1 MQRRAVA
8 IYVTLFLVIGVGS
21 YTLVTTGQQ
30 PSISFDDPE
39 HSLSQ
44 GDTVTVNERTYTVS
58 SLDAST
64 SGGDHGSPVTVTR
77 EATFAWTNES
87 ARQTAE
93 LENGTV
99 VPYQNDDYVVLTPDS
114 ENETTFTLREE
125 MNRTAILQDDP
136 DAENELATQD
146 GEKYVVVT
154 ENGSRTLVEPSEYFP
169 APDTEAVAVGDQFD
183 YEGNQTTI
191 AAVGTES
198 VTLEWFG
205 PQQNTV
211 SVTSE
216 SNVTLNGQQYVA
228 FMPNNETLQLEN
240 DYTTY
245 QNEIAAIDTYNKRTS
260 GLWGVT
266 ILSGAAVIFLA
277 MLAFLPSRY

>member
-39 HSLSQ
+39 HSLSE
-44 GDTVTVNERTYTVS
+44 GDTLTVDERTYTVS
-58 SLDAST
+58 SLDASA
-64 SGGDHGSPVTVTR
+64 SDGVTR

-99 VPYQNDDYVVLTPDS
+99 VLYQNDDYVVLTPNS
-114 ENETTFTLREE
+114 SNETTFTLREQI
-125 MNRTAILQDDP
+125 NRTAILQDDP

-146 GEKYVVVT
+146 GEQYVVVT

-169 APDTEAVAVGDQFD
+169 APDTEEVATGDQFA
-183 YEGNQTTI
+183 YEGNQTTV
-191 AAVGTES
+191 ATVGTET

-205 PQQNTV
+205 PVQNTV
-211 SVTSE
+211 TVASE
-216 SNVTLNGQQYVA
+216 ANVTLNGQQYVA
-228 FMPNNETLQLEN
+228 FMPNNETVQLES
-240 DYTTY
+240 DYDTY
-245 QNEIAAIDTYNKRTS
+245 QTEIAAIDTYNKRTS

-266 ILSGAAVIFLA
+266 ILSGATIIFLA

>member
-8 IYVTLFLVIGVGS
+8 IYVALFLVIGVGS

-44 GDTVTVNERTYTVS
+44 GETLTVNERTYTVT
-58 SLDAST
+58 SL
-64 SGGDHGSPVTVTR
+64 SGGQDTSSR

-99 VPYQNDDYVVLTPDS
+99 VPYQDDDYVVLTPNS
-114 ENETTFTLREE
+114 SNETAFTLREE
-125 MNRTAILQDDP
+125 INRTAILQDDP
-136 DAENELATQD
+136 TAEDELATQD
-146 GEKYVVVT
+146 GQRYVVVT

-169 APDTEAVAVGDQFD
+169 APATETVATGDQFA
-183 YEGNQTTI
+183 YEGNRTTV
-191 AAVGTES
+191 ATVGSEA

-205 PQQNTV
+205 PEQRTV
-211 SVTSE
+211 TVTSE
-216 SNVTLNGQQYVA
+216 SNATLNGQQYVA
-228 FMPNNETLQLEN
+228 LMPNNETVQLET
-240 DYTTY
+240 DYSTY
-245 QNEIAAIDTYNKRTS
+245 RNEVNAVDSFNERTS

>member
-39 HSLSQ
+39 HSLSE
-44 GDTVTVNERTYTVS
+44 GDTLTVNERTYTVS

-64 SGGDHGSPVTVTR
+64 SDGVTR
-77 EATFAWTNES
+77 EATFSWTNES

-99 VPYQNDDYVVLTPDS
+99 VPYQNDEYVVLTPES
-114 ENETTFTLREE
+114 ENETTFTLREDV
-125 MNRTAILQDDP
+125 NRTAILQDDP
-136 DAENELATQD
+136 NAENELATQD
-146 GEKYVVVT
+146 GQKYVVVT

-169 APDTEAVAVGDQFD
+169 APDTEEVATGDQFS
-183 YEGNQTTI
+183 YEGNQTTV
-191 AAVGTES
+191 ATVGTET
-198 VTLEWFG
+198 VTLEWFA
-205 PQQNTV
+205 PEQNTV
-211 SVTSE
+211 TATSE
-216 SNVTLNGQQYVA
+216 ANVTLNGQQYVA
-228 FMPNNETLQLEN
+228 FMPNNETVQLVS
-240 DYTTY
+240 DYDAY
-245 QNEIAAIDTYNKRTS
+245 QNEVAAIDSYNQRTS

-266 ILSGAAVIFLA
+266 ILSGATIAFLM

>member
-39 HSLSQ
+39 HSLSE
-44 GDTVTVNERTYTVS
+44 GDTLTVNERTYTVS

-64 SGGDHGSPVTVTR
+64 SGGGTGSPVTVTR
-77 EATFAWTNES
+77 EATFSWTNES

-99 VPYQNDDYVVLTPDS
+99 VPYQSDDYVVLTPDS
-114 ENETTFTLREE
+114 ENETAFTLSEE
-125 MNRTAILQDDP
+125 INRTAILQDDP
-136 DAENELATQD
+136 NAENELATQD
-146 GEKYVVVT
+146 GQKYVVVT

-169 APDTEAVAVGDQFD
+169 TPDTEEVAVGDQFS
-183 YEGNQTTI
+183 YEGNQTTV
-191 AAVGTES
+191 ATVGTET

-205 PQQNTV
+205 PEQNTV
-211 SVTSE
+211 TAASE
-216 SNVTLNGQQYVA
+216 ANVTLNGQQYVA
-228 FMPNNETLQLEN
+228 FMPNNETLQLVS
-240 DYTTY
+240 DYDAY
-245 QNEIAAIDTYNKRTS
+245 QNEVAAIDSYNQRTS

-266 ILSGAAVIFLA
+266 ILSGATIAFLM

>member
-39 HSLSQ
+39 HSLSE
-44 GDTVTVNERTYTVS
+44 GDTLTVNERTYTVS

-64 SGGDHGSPVTVTR
+64 SDGVTR
-77 EATFAWTNES
+77 EATFSWTNES

-99 VPYQNDDYVVLTPDS
+99 VPYQNDEYVVLTPES
-114 ENETTFTLREE
+114 ENETTFTLREDV
-125 MNRTAILQDDP
+125 NRTAILQDDP
-136 DAENELATQD
+136 NAENELATQD
-146 GEKYVVVT
+146 GQKYVVVT

-169 APDTEAVAVGDQFD
+169 APDTEEVATGDQFS
-183 YEGNQTTI
+183 YEGNQTTVATI
-191 AAVGTES
+191 GTET
-198 VTLEWFG
+198 VTLEWFA
-205 PQQNTV
+205 PEQNTV
-211 SVTSE
+211 TATSE
-216 SNVTLNGQQYVA
+216 ANVTLNGQQYVA
-228 FMPNNETLQLEN
+228 FMPNNETVQLVS
-240 DYTTY
+240 DYDAY
-245 QNEIAAIDTYNKRTS
+245 QNEVAAIDSYNQRTS

-266 ILSGAAVIFLA
+266 ILSGATIAFLM

>member
-39 HSLSQ
+39 HSLSE
-44 GDTVTVNERTYTVS
+44 GDTLTVNERTYTVS

-64 SGGDHGSPVTVTR
+64 SDGVTR
-77 EATFAWTNES
+77 EATFSWTNES

-99 VPYQNDDYVVLTPDS
+99 VPYQNDEYVVLTPES
-114 ENETTFTLREE
+114 ENETTFTLREDV
-125 MNRTAILQDDP
+125 NRTAILQDDP
-136 DAENELATQD
+136 NAENELATQD
-146 GEKYVVVT
+146 GQKYVVVT

-169 APDTEAVAVGDQFD
+169 APDTEEVATGDQFS
-183 YEGNQTTI
+183 YEGNQTTV
-191 AAVGTES
+191 ATVGTET

-205 PQQNTV
+205 PEQNTV
-211 SVTSE
+211 TATSE
-216 SNVTLNGQQYVA
+216 ANVTLNGQQYVA
-228 FMPNNETLQLEN
+228 FMPNNETVQLVS
-240 DYTTY
+240 DYDAY
-245 QNEIAAIDTYNKRTS
+245 QNEVAAIDSYNQRTS

-266 ILSGAAVIFLA
+266 ILSGATIAFLM

>member
-8 IYVTLFLVIGVGS
+8 IYAVLFLVIGVGS

-44 GDTVTVNERTYTVS
+44 GDTLTVNERAYTVS
-58 SLDAST
+58 SLEAST
-64 SGGDHGSPVTVTR
+64 SDGDLTR

-99 VPYQNDDYVVLTPDS
+99 VPYQNDDYVVLTPNS
-114 ENETTFTLREE
+114 SNETTFTLREE
-125 MNRTAILQDDP
+125 INRTAILQDDP
-136 DAENELATQD
+136 NAEDELATQD
-146 GEKYVVVT
+146 GEQYVVVT

-169 APDTEAVAVGDQFD
+169 TPATESVAVGDQFS
-183 YEGNQTTI
+183 YEGNQTTV
-191 AAVGTES
+191 ATVGTEA

-205 PQQNTV
+205 PEQTTV

-228 FMPNNETLQLEN
+228 FMPNNETLQLES
-240 DYTTY
+240 DYGTY
-245 QNEIAAIDTYNKRTS
+245 QNEVNAIDSYNERTS

-266 ILSGAAVIFLA
+266 ILSGAAVIFVV

>member
-39 HSLSQ
+39 HSLSE
-44 GDTVTVNERTYTVS
+44 GDTLTVNERTYTVS
-58 SLDAST
+58 SLDALT
-64 SGGDHGSPVTVTR
+64 SDGVTR
-77 EATFAWTNES
+77 EATFSWTNES

-99 VPYQNDDYVVLTPDS
+99 VPYQNDEYVVLTPES
-114 ENETTFTLREE
+114 ENETTFTLREDV
-125 MNRTAILQDDP
+125 NRTAILQDDP
-136 DAENELATQD
+136 NAENELATQD
-146 GEKYVVVT
+146 GQKYVVVT

-169 APDTEAVAVGDQFD
+169 APDTEEVATGDQFS
-183 YEGNQTTI
+183 YEGNQTTV
-191 AAVGTES
+191 ATVGTET

-205 PQQNTV
+205 PEQNTV
-211 SVTSE
+211 TATSE
-216 SNVTLNGQQYVA
+216 ANVTLNGQQYVA
-228 FMPNNETLQLEN
+228 FMPNNETVQLVS
-240 DYTTY
+240 DYDAY
-245 QNEIAAIDTYNKRTS
+245 QNEVAAIDSYNQRTS

-266 ILSGAAVIFLA
+266 ILSGATIAFLM

>member
-39 HSLSQ
+39 HSLSE
-44 GDTVTVNERTYTVS
+44 GDTLTVNERTYTVS
-58 SLDAST
+58 SLDALT
-64 SGGDHGSPVTVTR
+64 SDGVTR
-77 EATFAWTNES
+77 EATFSWTNES

-99 VPYQNDDYVVLTPDS
+99 VPYQNDEYVVLTPES
-114 ENETTFTLREE
+114 ENETTFTLREDV
-125 MNRTAILQDDP
+125 NRTAILQDDP
-136 DAENELATQD
+136 NAENELATQD
-146 GEKYVVVT
+146 GQKYVVVT

-169 APDTEAVAVGDQFD
+169 APDTEEVATGDQFS
-183 YEGNQTTI
+183 YEGNQTTV
-191 AAVGTES
+191 ATVGTET

-205 PQQNTV
+205 PEQNTV
-211 SVTSE
+211 TATSE
-216 SNVTLNGQQYVA
+216 ANVTLNGQQYVA

>member
-8 IYVTLFLVIGVGS
+8 IYVTLFLVIGLGS

-39 HSLSQ
+39 HSLSE
-44 GDTVTVNERTYTVS
+44 GDTLTVNERTYTVS

-64 SGGDHGSPVTVTR
+64 SDGVTR
-77 EATFAWTNES
+77 EATFSWTNES

-99 VPYQNDDYVVLTPDS
+99 VPYQNDEYVVLTPES
-114 ENETTFTLREE
+114 ENETTFTLREDV
-125 MNRTAILQDDP
+125 NRTAILQDDP
-136 DAENELATQD
+136 NAENELATQD
-146 GEKYVVVT
+146 GQKYVVVT

-169 APDTEAVAVGDQFD
+169 APDTEEVATGDQFS
-183 YEGNQTTI
+183 YEGNQTTVATI
-191 AAVGTES
+191 GTET
-198 VTLEWFG
+198 VTLEWFA
-205 PQQNTV
+205 PEQNTV
-211 SVTSE
+211 TATSE
-216 SNVTLNGQQYVA
+216 ANVTLNGQQYVA
-228 FMPNNETLQLEN
+228 FMPNNETVQLVS
-240 DYTTY
+240 DYDAY
-245 QNEIAAIDTYNKRTS
+245 QNEVAAIDSYNQRTS

-266 ILSGAAVIFLA
+266 ILSGATIAFLM

>member
-8 IYVTLFLVIGVGS
+8 IYAVLFLVIGVGS

-44 GDTVTVNERTYTVS
+44 GDTLTVNDRTYTVS
-58 SLDAST
+58 SLEAST
-64 SGGDHGSPVTVTR
+64 SGGDLTR

-99 VPYQNDDYVVLTPDS
+99 VPYQNDDYVVLTPNS
-114 ENETTFTLREE
+114 SNETTFTLREE
-125 MNRTAILQDDP
+125 INRTAILQDDP

-146 GEKYVVVT
+146 GQKYVVVT
-154 ENGSRTLVEPSEYFP
+154 ENGSRTLVEPNEYFP
-169 APDTEAVAVGDQFD
+169 VPDTEEVAVGDQFS
-183 YEGNQTTI
+183 YEGNQTTV
-191 AAVGTES
+191 ASVGTEV

-205 PQQNTV
+205 PEQNTV
-211 SVTSE
+211 TAASE
-216 SNVTLNGQQYVA
+216 GNVSLNGQQYVA
-228 FMPNNETLQLEN
+228 FMPNNETLQLES
-240 DYTTY
+240 DYDTY
-245 QNEIAAIDTYNKRTS
+245 RTELNAIDSYNERTS

-266 ILSGAAVIFLA
+266 ILSGAAVIFVV